1 MIIQDM
7 DIVMTTMLMLD
18 EVKDGVEIV
27 ANLFKQNL
35 EILIFVLS
43 HKMGRLLVIFI
54 GILIIPSS

>member
-1 MIIQDM
+1 
-7 DIVMTTMLMLD
+7 MLD

-54 GILIIPSS
+54 GILNIPSS